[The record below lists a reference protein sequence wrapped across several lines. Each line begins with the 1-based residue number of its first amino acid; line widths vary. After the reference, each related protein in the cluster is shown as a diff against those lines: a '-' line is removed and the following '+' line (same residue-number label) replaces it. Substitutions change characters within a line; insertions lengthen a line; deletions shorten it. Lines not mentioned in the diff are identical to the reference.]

1 MEFPKMIYLGGEHGA
16 EHRIV
21 ADQAEQDAA
30 KADGF
35 LQLGE
40 TARAPAPAPA
50 PEPAV
55 QAAPVVEQ
63 IAAPAVDASVA
74 AAPAPA
80 APAAPAVD
88 EKAQLI
94 AALEAAGIEHKKSWG
109 AAKLREAL
117 EGNAE

>member
-1 MEFPKMIYLGGEHGA
+1 MEFPKMIYLGGKHGA

-21 ADQAEQDAA
+21 ASQAEQDAA
-30 KADGF
+30 KDDGF

-50 PEPAV
+50 PAV

-63 IAAPAVDASVA
+63 IAAPAADASVA
-74 AAPAPA
+74 DAPAPA
-80 APAAPAVD
+80 APSPPAPD
-88 EKAQLI
+88 EKAHLI

-109 AAKLREAL
+109 VAKLREAL
-117 EGNAE
+117 EGKAE